1 MKHCPVFSHAMS
13 DIKKAIL
20 TVNGGSSSVKIAV
33 YNVESTLVLSLSAEA
48 KKIGVSGAVFNFN
61 NNGLSAGNDEIN
73 LEGKSYPQVSE
84 FIVKWIEQQPF
95 FSSIEVIG
103 HRIVHGMH
111 HAGPAIISN
120 ELLQELKDISPF
132 DPEHLPAEIKL
143 IELFRN
149 AFPKLQQVACF
160 DTSFH
165 TTMPAVAKLL
175 PVPLKY
181 RSQGVQRYGFHG
193 LSYAYLRRQLS
204 QVAGKEAANGK
215 VIMAHLGNGASITA
229 LVNGESIDTSM
240 GFTPTGGLPMSS
252 RTGDLDPGVIL
263 YLLQKE
269 KLTASQLSRLVN
281 HESGLLGISE
291 TTGDMEELIK
301 RESTDKRAAA
311 AVDFF
316 CYQTKKWIGSFAAAL
331 GGVDTLIFSGGIG
344 EHSAE
349 IRKRI
354 CENLSFLGIEI
365 NEERNK
371 QSAEI
376 ISPDSG
382 KVTVR
387 VIKTNEEWM
396 IARLICD
403 IMNYKIKT

>member
-1 MKHCPVFSHAMS
+1 MTAIKHG
-13 DIKKAIL
+13 IL
-20 TVNGGSSSVKIAV
+20 TINGGSSSIKIAV
-33 YNVESTLVLSLSAEA
+33 YSVEASLVLFLSAEA
-48 KKIGVSGAVFNFN
+48 KKIGTPGAVLTFN
-61 NNGLSAGNDEIN
+61 NKGISPGHSDISLN
-73 LEGKSYPQVSE
+73 GKSYGEVSE

-95 FSSIEVIG
+95 FNSIQVIG

-111 HAGPAIISN
+111 HTGPAIVSN
-120 ELLQELKDISPF
+120 DLLQELKEISPF

-143 IELFRN
+143 IELFRD

-175 PVPLKY
+175 PVPLKF
-181 RSQGVQRYGFHG
+181 RSQGIQRYGFHG
-193 LSYAYLRRQLS
+193 LSYAYLFRQLE
-204 QVAGKEAANGK
+204 QVAGPKAANGK
-215 VIMAHLGNGASITA
+215 VIIAHLGNGASITA
-229 LVNGESIDTSM
+229 LVNGKSIDTSM
-240 GFTPTGGLPMSS
+240 GFTPMGGLPMSS

-269 KLTASQLSRLVN
+269 KLTATQLSRLVN

-301 RESTDKRAAA
+301 SEATDKRAAE

-331 GGVDTLIFSGGIG
+331 NGVDALVFSGGIG
-344 EHSAE
+344 EHSTE
-349 IRKRI
+349 IRRRI
-354 CENLSFLGIEI
+354 CENLSFLGIELD
-365 NEERNK
+365 EERNK
-371 QSAEI
+371 QNAGI
-376 ISPDSG
+376 ISADSG

-387 VIKTNEEWM
+387 VIATNEEWM
-396 IARLICD
+396 IAQLVCD
-403 IMNYKIKT
+403 VMNYKIKD

>member
-1 MKHCPVFSHAMS
+1 MTA
-13 DIKKAIL
+13 KKNAIL
-20 TVNGGSSSVKIAV
+20 TINGGSSSIKIAV
-33 YNVESTLVLSLSAEA
+33 YSVEASLVLSLSAEA
-48 KKIGVSGAVFNFN
+48 KKIGLPGAVFTIHN
-61 NNGLSAGNDEIN
+61 NSLPAGNDEIN
-73 LEGKSYPQVSE
+73 LEGKSYAEVSE
-84 FIVKWIEQQPF
+84 FTVKWIEQQPF
-95 FSSIEVIG
+95 FNSIQVIG

-120 ELLQELKDISPF
+120 ELLQELKEISPF
-132 DPEHLPAEIKL
+132 DPEHLPGEIKL
-143 IELFRN
+143 IELFRD

-165 TTMPAVAKLL
+165 ATMPAVAKLL

-181 RSQGVQRYGFHG
+181 RSLGVERYGFHG
-193 LSYAYLRRQLS
+193 LSYTYLIGELERT
-204 QVAGKEAANGK
+204 AGKEVASGKVIIAHLGSGSSIAAIANGK
-215 VIMAHLGNGASITA
+215 
-229 LVNGESIDTSM
+229 SIDTSM

-269 KLTASQLSRLVN
+269 KLTVNQLSRLVN

-291 TTGDMEELIK
+291 TTGDMEQLIK
-301 RESTDKRAAA
+301 SEATDKRAAA
-311 AVDFF
+311 AVDFY

-349 IRKRI
+349 VRRKI
-354 CENLSFLGIEI
+354 CQNLSFLGIELD
-365 NEERNK
+365 EERNK
-371 QSAEI
+371 QNAEI
-376 ISPDSG
+376 ISADSG

-387 VIKTNEEWM
+387 VIATNEEWM
-396 IARLICD
+396 MASLICD
-403 IMNYKIKT
+403 VMNYKIKT